1 MSKTTLQKGRSYFVI
16 LPLNPSERQAD
27 SIKCVEILR
36 KHLEIHITGWLNMAN
51 NHEIQFIESNGT
63 KDEGTSP
70 RAIKERR
77 KRGTQ
82 RIPVKYIK
90 AVDLGI
96 DIIE

>member
-1 MSKTTLQKGRSYFVI
+1 MSKTTLQKGREYFIVI
-16 LPLNPSERQAD
+16 PANPNDKNLQSAVDLLAERLQ
-27 SIKCVEILR
+27 INYC
-36 KHLEIHITGWLNMAN
+36 GWMAMSN
-51 NHEIQFIESNGT
+51 ANKIQFIESNGT
-63 KDEGTSP
+63 NDEGTSP